1 MEQTISRIASSSSTT
16 RIRSTG
22 MANCLTKYANFF
34 QWMQLYS
41 QKQQLTLSTIPEY
54 MMNLDVVYS
63 KRRRMMHVTTV
74 VSWLGMCLPTA
85 WLHMGPWAL
94 TLGLLFTALLVYIGF
109 RERYLFIWLAGWG
122 CLLLSRG
129 AMNSTALANHY
140 AALAL
145 EKILFVLAITL
156 LSASALY
163 YTDSRRYLAWIGV
176 LGSLDVCVAA
186 AHAIWFPSSYPVL
199 LCFQILYH
207 SIALVAALRLA
218 LFAIGRMEFGP
229 WLFGT
234 LSAGFRCHRLIAR
247 EIVLDRQIL

>member
-1 MEQTISRIASSSSTT
+1 
-16 RIRSTG
+16 
-22 MANCLTKYANFF
+22 
-34 QWMQLYS
+34 
-41 QKQQLTLSTIPEY
+41 
-54 MMNLDVVYS
+54 
-63 KRRRMMHVTTV
+63 MHVTTV

-129 AMNSTALANHY
+129 AMNSTALANHH

-163 YTDSRRYLAWIGV
+163 YTDSRRYLPWIGV

-186 AHAIWFPSSYPVL
+186 AHAIWFPSSYPVSVMFSDPVPL
-199 LCFQILYH
+199 HRSGGGATPCAVCNWANGIWTL
-207 SIALVAALRLA
+207 ALWAGPVIAAL
-218 LFAIGRMEFGP
+218 
-229 WLFGT
+229 
-234 LSAGFRCHRLIAR
+234 
-247 EIVLDRQIL
+247 